1 MINNLGSIITLIE
14 IAVAFTTFNIRLIIF
29 WKKNKEEQK
38 KNQTKEERNG
48 ANHVMEHSGWL

>member
-29 WKKNKEEQK
+29 WKKKEEQK

-48 ANHVMEHSGWL
+48 ANHVM